1 QGGGQYQSGVCV
13 SSHAASGGHSQSW
26 AQWIRW
32 LPIRRGSPS
41 GSPEPCAQHVHG
53 LQGNSYWISS
63 CLILSRVEVSTKPG
77 AIHPVSGSYEA
88 RDTALSQFGS
98 IAQPS
103 RSAAGCGDGRTPV
116 SDRIGTPSECSAER

>member
-1 QGGGQYQSGVCV
+1 VLVPRSSGRGGGQYQSGVCV

-63 CLILSRVEVSTKPG
+63 CLILSRVEASTKPG
-77 AIHPVSGSYEA
+77 AIHSPQSHVAIPEA
-88 RDTALSQFGS
+88 
-98 IAQPS
+98 
-103 RSAAGCGDGRTPV
+103 SAT
-116 SDRIGTPSECSAER
+116 I

>member
-1 QGGGQYQSGVCV
+1 PPISRLSPYTTLFRSPRSSDQGGGQYQSGVCV

-63 CLILSRVEVSTKPG
+63 CLILSRVEASTKPG
-77 AIHPVSGSYEA
+77 AIH
-88 RDTALSQFGS
+88 
-98 IAQPS
+98 
-103 RSAAGCGDGRTPV
+103 TPK
-116 SDRIGTPSECSAER
+116 AM